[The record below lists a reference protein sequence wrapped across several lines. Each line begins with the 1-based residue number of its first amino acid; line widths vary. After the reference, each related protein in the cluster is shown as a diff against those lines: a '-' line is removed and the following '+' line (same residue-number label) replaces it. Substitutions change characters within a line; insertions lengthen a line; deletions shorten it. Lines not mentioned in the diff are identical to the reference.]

1 MIPTKPD
8 CITIKARKVDFGFST
23 ELPYRWYS
31 GNPAIFNFCNAIS
44 IMFPIGEQF
53 FIDSVR
59 HYKDKI
65 TDPVL
70 REEVAGF
77 IAQEA
82 MHSKQH
88 DLCNQ
93 VLKVQNKQMFVIEKV
108 AKLFLDT
115 SRHIYPART
124 LLAISCALE
133 HFTALFAD
141 QLLNST
147 AFRRL
152 AHPVYAEL
160 WLWHAVEE
168 TEHKAV
174 CFDVYQQVAGGVLG
188 YIERCLVMLLVS
200 VCMLTAILLSAILM
214 IIANPKK
221 SAPKQDKPKPVAKKP
236 FATGWIRYLFIKP
249 GIVPYIMVPY
259 FRYYSPFF
267 HPWKHDN
274 SELVERWKAHYAN
287 LRAAGVS
294 AQP

>member
-1 MIPTKPD
+1 MTPTKPD
-8 CITIKARKVDFGFST
+8 CIQIKARKVDFGFST

-59 HYKDKI
+59 HYKDQI

-70 REEVAGF
+70 REQVAGF

-115 SRHIYPART
+115 SRVLYPART

-141 QLLNST
+141 QLLNSD
-147 AFRRL
+147 AFRKL

-174 CFDVYQQVAGGVLG
+174 CYDVYQQVAGGVLG
-188 YIERCLVMLLVS
+188 YIERCLVMLLVT
-200 VCMLTAILLSAILM
+200 VCMFVAIIMSALL
-214 IIANPKK
+214 IIATDPKK
-221 SAPKQDKPKPVAKKP
+221 TVIKKPPQNPAVKKP

-259 FRYYSPFF
+259 LKYYQPHF
-267 HPWKHDN
+267 HPWRHDN
-274 SELVERWKAHYAN
+274 SQLVERWKAHYEN
-287 LRAAGVS
+287 LRAS
-294 AQP
+294 ALNQTN